1 MNPVDELQE
10 AFNACLAI
18 PSDDLR
24 SSAEQNITRFTEAA
38 RKLEVFFLQKQL
50 ILSDSGESG
59 DEIIKLRAKFRS
71 QEALIAKYKQK
82 LDEWKK
88 LLDS

>member
-1 MNPVDELQE
+1 MNPVDKLQE

-18 PSDDLR
+18 PAEELR
-24 SSAEQNITRFTEAA
+24 PSAEQNIAKFIEAA

-50 ILSDSGESG
+50 ILSDSGDS
-59 DEIIKLRAKFRS
+59 DDIDVLQAKLRSR
-71 QEALIAKYKQK
+71 EELVAKYQQK

-88 LLDS
+88 ILD